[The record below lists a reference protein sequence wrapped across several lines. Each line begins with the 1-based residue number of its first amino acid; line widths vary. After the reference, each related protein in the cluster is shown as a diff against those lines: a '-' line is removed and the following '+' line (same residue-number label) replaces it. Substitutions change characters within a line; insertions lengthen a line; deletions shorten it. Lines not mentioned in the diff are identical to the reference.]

1 MVYGRGGVHAVQGRK
16 EGGERMDGKGV
27 GKDGSGKDGMTLEV
41 RVKGMKGKDEGAGRS
56 AGVLGARGW

>member
-1 MVYGRGGVHAVQGRK
+1 
-16 EGGERMDGKGV
+16 MDGKGV